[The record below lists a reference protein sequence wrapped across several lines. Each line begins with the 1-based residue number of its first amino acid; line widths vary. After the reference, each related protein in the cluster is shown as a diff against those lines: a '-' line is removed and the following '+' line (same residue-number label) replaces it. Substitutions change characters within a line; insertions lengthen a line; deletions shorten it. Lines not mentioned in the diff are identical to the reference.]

1 MAAKLG
7 TTRTSRLTPV
17 DGDFQQQ
24 YLAAEKAYGAGNYEA
39 AQSICERLLGQL
51 ELHQKGP
58 EQEAMLAW
66 RAFVALLMGHILLY
80 GMNDI
85 QQAQHHYNLVLDSQ
99 PQDTLKELAEQG
111 LERCQSELLQRQPAT
126 TLSEATEAGSA
137 IEQREAS
144 QAFQTEAS
152 TSAPLPELLRDPFLK
167 ANTAI
172 NNQANGEELPPFLQ
186 HQDPAEAI
194 AKDANRKPSTDLIR
208 DPFLSQEH
216 TIISATNTQATPP
229 TWLKSTTDNDG
240 NSTSKASNQAAE
252 EHFDDKSSDQES
264 VQKSEKKN
272 QSIESQVIEQNV
284 NTSESFI
291 QEEKAESQ
299 DAKNSEV
306 NITKQQ
312 QNPGS
317 NRGIEIGPNSESK
330 EIESDAITV
339 DVANVTNQEPN
350 DSNDGFEIS
359 KSQSEMVLIT
369 SEHEDDGNIQDN
381 LPQDLP
387 ADIAQDLLKN
397 SIMRVMVPRTGTET
411 QPPQAKIDNKAK
423 KSAIKS
429 INKSVEV
436 PKTNEVLNSKLE
448 VIKAIKDGWDG
459 FRKSPREFVVFTLLI
474 GALSLGFQAIGS
486 LLVNENNPINIGTI
500 IIIVCSSLGNA
511 IVNLWGLTGMIRG
524 SWMVLN
530 GQRPN
535 FADFIRWDGSAYL
548 RLFIRQLVF
557 GFLLFLLIITGG
569 LLAGGLAIINQ
580 IVMFIPVT
588 IIAIFG
594 VILSINQIFLP
605 WIALLEELGPIA
617 TIQRGWQVVNPSWL
631 MVALLALFQLLILTV
646 GIMLCCV
653 GLLGAAPLAACIST
667 AAYRQLFKEEADQ
680 SVALSNAN

>member
-66 RAFVALLMGHILLY
+66 RAFVALLMGHVLLY

-85 QQAQHHYNLVLDSQ
+85 QQAKHHYNLVLDSQ

-111 LERCQSELLQRQPAT
+111 LERCQGELQRQPAT
-126 TLSEATEAGSA
+126 TQAEAREAGSA
-137 IEQREAS
+137 FEQQEAS
-144 QAFQTEAS
+144 QALQTEAS
-152 TSAPLPELLRDPFLK
+152 TSALLPELLRDPFLK
-167 ANTAI
+167 ADTAI
-172 NNQANGEELPPFLQ
+172 NTQANGAELPVFLQ

-194 AKDANRKPSTDLIR
+194 AKDANRQQSTDLIR

-216 TIISATNTQATPP
+216 TIISATNTQTTTP

-240 NSTSKASNQAAE
+240 NSTSKESTQAAK
-252 EHFDDKSSDQES
+252 EHFNNKSSDQES
-264 VQKSEKKN
+264 VQKSGGKN
-272 QSIESQVIEQNV
+272 QSIKSQIIEQNV
-284 NTSESFI
+284 NSSESFI
-291 QEEKAESQ
+291 EEEKAEPQ
-299 DAKNSEV
+299 DTKNREV
-306 NITKQQ
+306 SVIKQQ
-312 QNPGS
+312 QNPES
-317 NRGIEIGPNSESK
+317 NREIEIGPNSESK
-330 EIESDAITV
+330 EIQSDAKTV
-339 DVANVTNQEPN
+339 DVAIVEYKEPN

-359 KSQSEMVLIT
+359 KSQSEIALIT
-369 SEHEDDGNIQDN
+369 SEHEDNGNIQDN
-381 LPQDLP
+381 LPEDLP

-397 SIMRVMVPRTGTET
+397 SIMRVMVPRTGAET

-429 INKSVEV
+429 INKSAEV

-459 FRKSPREFVVFTLLI
+459 FRKSPREFIVFTLLI

-486 LLVNENNPINIGTI
+486 LLVNENNPINNGTI
-500 IIIVCSSLGNA
+500 IIIVCSILGNA

-548 RLFIRQLVF
+548 RLFTRQLVF

-580 IVMFIPVT
+580 IVMFIPVI

-646 GIMLCCV
+646 GTLLCFV

-667 AAYRQLFKEEADQ
+667 AAYRQLFKAEADQ

>member
-1 MAAKLG
+1 MAAKVG

-24 YLAAEKAYGAGNYEA
+24 YLAAEKAYGTGNFEA
-39 AQSICERLLGQL
+39 AQSICESLLGQL
-51 ELHQKGP
+51 ELQREEP

-66 RAFVALLMGHILLY
+66 RAFVALLMGHIQLY

-85 QQAQHHYNLVLDSQ
+85 QQAKHHYSLVLDSQ
-99 PQDTLKELAEQG
+99 PQETLKELAEQG
-111 LERCQSELLQRQPAT
+111 LERCQGEFLQRQPAT
-126 TLSEATEAGSA
+126 TQSEATEAGSA
-137 IEQREAS
+137 IEQPEAS

-152 TSAPLPELLRDPFLK
+152 TSAPLSELLRDPFLK
-167 ANTAI
+167 ADTAI
-172 NNQANGEELPPFLQ
+172 NNQANGAELPPFLQ

-216 TIISATNTQATPP
+216 TSISATNTQATPP

-240 NSTSKASNQAAE
+240 NSTSKASNQAAK

-272 QSIESQVIEQNV
+272 QSIESQVIEQNG

-291 QEEKAESQ
+291 EEEKAESQ

-306 NITKQQ
+306 NVTKQQ
-312 QNPGS
+312 QNPES

-339 DVANVTNQEPN
+339 DVAIVAHKEPN

-381 LPQDLP
+381 LPEDLP

-486 LLVNENNPINIGTI
+486 LLVNENNPINIGAI
-500 IIIVCSSLGNA
+500 IIIVCSSLGSA

-557 GFLLFLLIITGG
+557 GFLLFLLIITGV

-580 IVMFIPVT
+580 IVMFIPVI

-646 GIMLCCV
+646 GTLLCCV

>member
-39 AQSICERLLGQL
+39 AQSICEHLLGQL

-111 LERCQSELLQRQPAT
+111 LERCQGELQRQPAT
-126 TLSEATEAGSA
+126 TQSEATEAGSA
-137 IEQREAS
+137 VEQPEAS
-144 QAFQTEAS
+144 QAFQREAS

-167 ANTAI
+167 ADTAI
-172 NNQANGEELPPFLQ
+172 NNQANGAELPPFLQ

-194 AKDANRKPSTDLIR
+194 AKDANRQPSTDLIR

-216 TIISATNTQATPP
+216 TIISATNTQATTP

-240 NSTSKASNQAAE
+240 NSTSKASTQAAK
-252 EHFDDKSSDQES
+252 EHFDGKSSNQES

-272 QSIESQVIEQNV
+272 QTIESQIIEQNV

-291 QEEKAESQ
+291 EEEKAESQ

-312 QNPGS
+312 QNPES
-317 NRGIEIGPNSESK
+317 NREIEIGANSESK
-330 EIESDAITV
+330 EIEAEATTV
-339 DVANVTNQEPN
+339 DFAIVANQEPN
-350 DSNDGFEIS
+350 DSNGGFEIS
-359 KSQSEMVLIT
+359 KSQSEMILIT

-381 LPQDLP
+381 LPEDLP

-411 QPPQAKIDNKAK
+411 QPPQAK

-448 VIKAIKDGWDG
+448 VIKAVKDGWDG

-474 GALSLGFQAIGS
+474 GAFNLGFQAIGS

-500 IIIVCSSLGNA
+500 IIIVCSSLGSA

-535 FADFIRWDGSAYL
+535 FADFIRWDGRAYL

-557 GFLLFLLIITGG
+557 GFLFFLLIITGG

-580 IVMFIPVT
+580 IVMFIPMI

-646 GIMLCCV
+646 GTLLCFI